1 MSQSKPK
8 DRGFRSYATGN
19 HALRGDYVIGKG
31 RPPVHSRWR
40 PGQSGNPN
48 GRPKGRRNVTSDL
61 KKVASKAIAVRD
73 GETERRLSLA
83 AANLLAH
90 GVKGAKGDSRS
101 STLFFNRL
109 DKMGVL
115 DCEEGAEDA
124 ASAQDALIVKS
135 LTTEL
140 RPSDGLFEHL
150 DPSLLSREEQIDLS
164 RLAEVIDVGGDFTA
178 LSTGDFERVKHLVN
192 KGRGTDVTPRN
203 ALPEEHP

>member
-8 DRGFRSYATGN
+8 NRRPNVTGDQ
-19 HALRGDYVIGKG
+19 APTGDYSIGKG
-31 RPPVHSRWR
+31 RPPVHTRWR

-48 GRPKGRRNVTSDL
+48 GRPKGRRNVKSDL
-61 KKVASKAIAVRD
+61 KKIASKAIAVRD

-90 GVKGAKGDSRS
+90 GVKGAKGDPRS

-115 DCEEGAEDA
+115 DSDESIDSA
-124 ASAQDALIVKS
+124 ANAQDDVIIAKS
-135 LTTEL
+135 QTAEL
-140 RPSDGLFEHL
+140 RPSDGLFENL
-150 DPSLLSREEQIDLS
+150 DPSLLSREEQIELS
-164 RLAEVIDVGGDFTA
+164 HLAEVIDFGGDFTA

-192 KGRGTDVTPRN
+192 KGRGMDVTPRN
-203 ALPEEHP
+203 ALPEEHS

>member
-8 DRGFRSYATGN
+8 EPDATGN
-19 HALRGDYVIGKG
+19 QALEGDYAIGKG
-31 RPPVHSRWR
+31 RPPVHTRWR

-61 KKVASKAIAVRD
+61 KKIASKAIAVRD

-90 GVKGAKGDSRS
+90 GVKGAKGDPRS

-115 DCEEGAEDA
+115 DSEADDA
-124 ASAQDALIVKS
+124 ALSPQSGDIVAKS
-135 LTTEL
+135 LATEL
-140 RPSDGLFEHL
+140 RPSDGLFENL
-150 DPSLLSREEQIDLS
+150 DPSLLSREEQIELS
-164 RLAEVIDVGGDFTA
+164 HLAEVIDVGGDFTA

>member
-8 DRGFRSYATGN
+8 DREPSATGN
-19 HALRGDYVIGKG
+19 QALEGDYAIGKG
-31 RPPVHSRWR
+31 RPPVHSQWQ
-40 PGQSGNPN
+40 PGQSGNPK

-61 KKVASKAIAVRD
+61 KKIASKAIAVRD

-90 GVKGAKGDSRS
+90 GVKGAKGDPRS

-115 DCEEGAEDA
+115 DSEEGAGNAATQDDA
-124 ASAQDALIVKS
+124 IIAKS
-135 LTTEL
+135 QTAEL

-150 DPSLLSREEQIDLS
+150 DPSLLSREEQIELS
-164 RLAEVIDVGGDFTA
+164 HLAEVIDLGGDFTA
-178 LSTGDFERVKHLVN
+178 LNTGDFERVKRLVN
-192 KGRGTDVTPRN
+192 KGRGMDVTPHN
-203 ALPEEHP
+203 ALPEEHS

>member
-8 DRGFRSYATGN
+8 DCRPDVTGN
-19 HALRGDYVIGKG
+19 QAPTGDYSIGKG
-31 RPPVHSRWR
+31 RPPVHTRWR

-48 GRPKGRRNVTSDL
+48 GRPRGRRNVKSDL
-61 KKVASKAIAVRD
+61 KKIASRAIAVRD
-73 GETERRLSLA
+73 GETEQRLSLA

-115 DCEEGAEDA
+115 DSEEGTENA
-124 ASAQDALIVKS
+124 ASSAKCGVIVKS
-135 LTTEL
+135 
-140 RPSDGLFEHL
+140 RPSDSLFENL
-150 DPSLLSREEQIDLS
+150 DPNLLSREEQIELS
-164 RLAEVIDVGGDFTA
+164 HLAEVIDLGGDFTA
-178 LSTGDFERVKHLVN
+178 LSTGDFERVKHLIN
-192 KGRGTDVTPRN
+192 KGRGTEVNPRD